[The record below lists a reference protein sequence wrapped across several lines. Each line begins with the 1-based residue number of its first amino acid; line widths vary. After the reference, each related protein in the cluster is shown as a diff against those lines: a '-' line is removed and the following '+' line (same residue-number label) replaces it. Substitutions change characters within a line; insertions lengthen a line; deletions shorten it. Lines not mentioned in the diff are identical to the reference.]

1 MPTKTVIVRANLMQ
15 VVPLPNDVAFP
26 DDVQEIEIIK
36 VGNSRVI
43 SPVGHRW
50 DSYFSRPSRVSDDFM
65 SERDQGV
72 FEVRDPL

>member
-72 FEVRDPL
+72 FEVCDPL

>member
-15 VVPLPNDVAFP
+15 VVPLPNHVAFA

-50 DSYFSRPSRVSDDFM
+50 DSYFSRPSRVSDDVM

>member
-15 VVPLPNDVAFP
+15 VVPLPNDVAFA

-50 DSYFSRPSRVSDDFM
+50 DSYFSRPSRVSDDVM

-72 FEVRDPL
+72 FEVGDPL